1 MTLFELSWL
10 LFRVCEFRDAISWID
25 DKETVKWKVV
35 ILKAKKEKKKK
46 CANDVVL
53 FNKVHF
59 ISGLLIR

>member
-1 MTLFELSWL
+1 M
-10 LFRVCEFRDAISWID
+10 FRVCEFRDAISWID